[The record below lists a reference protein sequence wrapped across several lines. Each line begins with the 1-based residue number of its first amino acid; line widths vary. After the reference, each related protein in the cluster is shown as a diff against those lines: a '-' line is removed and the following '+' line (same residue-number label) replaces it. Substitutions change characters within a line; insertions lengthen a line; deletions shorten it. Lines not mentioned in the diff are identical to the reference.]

1 MIQKNWLFCFILLFA
16 LVSCKN
22 MNNKE
27 QEKPVARVFDLYF
40 YPSDLDR
47 LIPDGVATEDSVR
60 IARRLTEEW
69 VREKLLLNR
78 AEQYLSGE
86 QMDVEK
92 QIEEYRSSLLTF
104 KYKQKLLSQNLD
116 TIVSNEEIQS
126 YYDLNS
132 SNYIL
137 DNDVVKVN
145 FVKVPID
152 APQLND
158 VRRWYRSE
166 QPEDL
171 DNLEKYCINFAS
183 NYMIKGETWFRISS
197 LFANI
202 PLTVSNLPN
211 YLNYTKNIE
220 VNDSAFYYFI
230 HIIDRV
236 QEGQISPHFIVKD
249 DIQSVII
256 NKRKIKF
263 IEDLEN
269 SVYNDGRAKNKVEI
283 Y

>member
-1 MIQKNWLFCFILLFA
+1 MFIVLA
-16 LVSCKN
+16 SCKSL
-22 MNNKE
+22 NKQK
-27 QEKPVARVFDLYF
+27 QEKPVARVFDLYI

-47 LIPDGVATEDSVR
+47 LIPDGVAPEDSGR
-60 IARRLTEEW
+60 IARRITNEW

-78 AEQYLSGE
+78 AEQYLSDE
-86 QMDVEK
+86 QKDVKK

-116 TIVSNEEIQS
+116 TLVKDDELQS

-145 FVKVPID
+145 YVKVKID
-152 APQLND
+152 APQISD
-158 VRRWYRSE
+158 VKRWYKSE
-166 QPEDL
+166 ESEDL
-171 DNLEKYCINFAS
+171 DKLEKYCISFAS
-183 NYMIKGETWFRISS
+183 NYMIKGEKWLRAPN
-197 LFANI
+197 LFDAT
-202 PLTVSNLPN
+202 PLKASNLSN
-211 YLNYTKNIE
+211 YLNYNKNIE
-220 VNDSAFYYFI
+220 INDSSFYYFI
-230 HIIDRV
+230 HIIERI
-236 QEGQISPHFIVKD
+236 QEGQVAPLPLVKE

-263 IEDLEN
+263 IEDLET